1 METFG
6 ICTAGDLMNG
16 FGDLTAQKTGTQP
29 WRRPNF
35 GYVQKE
41 TSTNEAQQ
49 RSVMGYKLDR
59 ITWLKTQLK
68 MSGRSG

>member
-6 ICTAGDLMNG
+6 ICTAGDLMDG
-16 FGDLTAQKTGTQP
+16 FGDLTAKKAGTQP

-35 GYVQKE
+35 GYVQKD

-49 RSVMGYKLDR
+49 RSVMG
-59 ITWLKTQLK
+59 
-68 MSGRSG
+68 